1 MSEIEK
7 KWYVLR
13 AVSGKESKVKE
24 YLDADIKNSDLSEYV
39 SQVLIPTEKVYQVRN
54 GKKIV
59 KERSYLP
66 GYVLVEAALVGEV
79 AHHLRNTPNVI
90 GFLGG
95 SENPVP
101 LRQSEVNRIL
111 GTVDELQEGGEELN
125 VPYTVGETV
134 KVTVGPFS
142 GFSGLIEDTKRAY
155 AEKINPAK
163 EFLSDKKGEICKSL
177 IPIVPVRMV
186 EAWMLADKELLKE
199 EMGTRMSDEELGINR
214 MPELY
219 LDPKATIIQA
229 IGKSNRTTTRRH
241 RKDLDISELYA
252 SIGARLELEKLHLLP
267 SYRQFVDEV
276 REAYRQLGL
285 LR

>member
-1 MSEIEK
+1 MARQLFIGLITEGPTDVRFLQSVVERTFIDVAFECENDLEPYVKCLTVEK
-7 KWYVLR
+7 VRLSFNEYVEKASRRGMEEMGMDILC
-13 AVSGKESKVKE
+13 VHT
-24 YLDADIKNSDLSEYV
+24 DADSK
-39 SQVLIPTEKVYQVRN
+39 
-54 GKKIV
+54 
-59 KERSYLP
+59 
-66 GYVLVEAALVGEV
+66 
-79 AHHLRNTPNVI
+79 
-90 GFLGG
+90 
-95 SENPVP
+95 
-101 LRQSEVNRIL
+101 
-111 GTVDELQEGGEELN
+111 
-125 VPYTVGETV
+125 
-134 KVTVGPFS
+134 
-142 GFSGLIEDTKRAY
+142 DTKRAY

-219 LDPKATIIQA
+219 LDPKAIIQA

>member
-1 MSEIEK
+1 M
-7 KWYVLR
+7 
-13 AVSGKESKVKE
+13 
-24 YLDADIKNSDLSEYV
+24 
-39 SQVLIPTEKVYQVRN
+39 T
-54 GKKIV
+54 
-59 KERSYLP
+59 
-66 GYVLVEAALVGEV
+66 
-79 AHHLRNTPNVI
+79 
-90 GFLGG
+90 
-95 SENPVP
+95 
-101 LRQSEVNRIL
+101 
-111 GTVDELQEGGEELN
+111 
-125 VPYTVGETV
+125 
-134 KVTVGPFS
+134 
-142 GFSGLIEDTKRAY
+142 
-155 AEKINPAK
+155 EKINPAK

>member
-1 MSEIEK
+1 MF
-7 KWYVLR
+7 
-13 AVSGKESKVKE
+13 
-24 YLDADIKNSDLSEYV
+24 
-39 SQVLIPTEKVYQVRN
+39 
-54 GKKIV
+54 
-59 KERSYLP
+59 
-66 GYVLVEAALVGEV
+66 
-79 AHHLRNTPNVI
+79 H
-90 GFLGG
+90 
-95 SENPVP
+95 
-101 LRQSEVNRIL
+101 
-111 GTVDELQEGGEELN
+111 
-125 VPYTVGETV
+125 
-134 KVTVGPFS
+134 
-142 GFSGLIEDTKRAY
+142 
-155 AEKINPAK
+155 
-163 EFLSDKKGEICKSL
+163 
-177 IPIVPVRMV
+177 VRMV

>member
-1 MSEIEK
+1 MQSVVERTFIDVAFECENDLEPYVKCLTVEK
-7 KWYVLR
+7 VRLSFNEYVEKASRRGMEEMGMDILC
-13 AVSGKESKVKE
+13 VHT
-24 YLDADIKNSDLSEYV
+24 DADSK
-39 SQVLIPTEKVYQVRN
+39 
-54 GKKIV
+54 
-59 KERSYLP
+59 
-66 GYVLVEAALVGEV
+66 
-79 AHHLRNTPNVI
+79 
-90 GFLGG
+90 
-95 SENPVP
+95 
-101 LRQSEVNRIL
+101 
-111 GTVDELQEGGEELN
+111 
-125 VPYTVGETV
+125 
-134 KVTVGPFS
+134 
-142 GFSGLIEDTKRAY
+142 DTKRAY

-177 IPIVPVRMV
+177 IPIVSVRMV

>member
-1 MSEIEK
+1 MQESDSYCSSE
-7 KWYVLR
+7 
-13 AVSGKESKVKE
+13 
-24 YLDADIKNSDLSEYV
+24 
-39 SQVLIPTEKVYQVRN
+39 
-54 GKKIV
+54 
-59 KERSYLP
+59 
-66 GYVLVEAALVGEV
+66 
-79 AHHLRNTPNVI
+79 
-90 GFLGG
+90 
-95 SENPVP
+95 
-101 LRQSEVNRIL
+101 
-111 GTVDELQEGGEELN
+111 
-125 VPYTVGETV
+125 
-134 KVTVGPFS
+134 
-142 GFSGLIEDTKRAY
+142 
-155 AEKINPAK
+155 
-163 EFLSDKKGEICKSL
+163 
-177 IPIVPVRMV
+177 MV